1 MLYSLTREQIEQFV
15 CLSFPTSNNEAEY
28 EAMIDG
34 LNLTLVLATAK
45 VEIIS
50 DSKLVVRQ
58 IQYEYGA
65 KDECMAHYLAM
76 VQTRLSMLNK

>member
-15 CLSFPTSNNEAEY
+15 CLNFPTSNNEAEY

-34 LNLTLVLATAK
+34 LNLALVLATAK

-50 DSKLVVRQ
+50 DSQLVVGQ

-76 VQTRLSMLNK
+76 VQTLLSMLDK